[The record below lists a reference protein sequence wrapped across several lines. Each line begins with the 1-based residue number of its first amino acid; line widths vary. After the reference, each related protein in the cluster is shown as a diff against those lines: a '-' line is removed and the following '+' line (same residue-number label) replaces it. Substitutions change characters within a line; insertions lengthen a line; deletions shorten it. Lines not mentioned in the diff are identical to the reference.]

1 MPIPEER
8 KEEIIRRLNYVQG
21 QLNGVKKMVEDERH
35 CVDVLTQISA
45 CYEGLRKSGQL
56 MIRNYI
62 ENCVTDDIRSDDPEV
77 VNRMYDEMM
86 KVIHKYSK

>member
-1 MPIPEER
+1 
-8 KEEIIRRLNYVQG
+8 
-21 QLNGVKKMVEDERH
+21 
-35 CVDVLTQISA
+35 
-45 CYEGLRKSGQL
+45 LRKSGQI

-62 ENCVTDDIRSDDPEV
+62 ENCVTRDLRSDDPEV